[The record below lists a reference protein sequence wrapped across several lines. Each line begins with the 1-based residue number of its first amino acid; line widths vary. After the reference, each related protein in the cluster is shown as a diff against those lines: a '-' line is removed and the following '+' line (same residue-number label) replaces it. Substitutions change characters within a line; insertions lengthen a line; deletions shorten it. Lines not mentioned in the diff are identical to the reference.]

1 MQLHNLSRINE
12 NKKARRV
19 GRGGKRGKTSGKGGK
34 GQTAR
39 AGSRIRPEIRDM
51 IKKLPKLRGHGV
63 NRAKGVN
70 NEVKRAI
77 AINLDT
83 LEKNFAAGD
92 SVSPLS
98 LLKKGMVPRT
108 KGKLPLIK
116 ILGRGTL
123 TKKLQIANCAVSAT
137 AKEAITKVG
146 GTILS

>member
-1 MQLHNLSRINE
+1 MQLHNLLRTNE

-39 AGSRIRPEIRDM
+39 AGARIRPEIRDM
-51 IKKLPKLRGHGV
+51 IKKLPKLRGHGI

-77 AINLDT
+77 GVNLDT
-83 LEKNFAAGD
+83 LEKNFNSGE
-92 SVSPLS
+92 SISPLV
-98 LLKKGMVPRT
+98 LLKKGIVPRT

-123 TKKLQIANCAVSAT
+123 TKKLQFTNCAVSAT
-137 AKEAITKVG
+137 AKEAITKAG
-146 GTILS
+146 GSILS